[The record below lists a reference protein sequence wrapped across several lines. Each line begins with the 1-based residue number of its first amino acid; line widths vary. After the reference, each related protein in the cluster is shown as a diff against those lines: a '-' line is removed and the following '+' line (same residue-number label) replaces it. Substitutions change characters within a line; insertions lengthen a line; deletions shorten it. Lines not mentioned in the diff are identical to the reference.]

1 MWSCDG
7 LLITY
12 SFASRSFN
20 LMVCFLNQILFTM
33 EFLKEVFW
41 GPSFFLSSLM
51 MCLVPFVSVRLS
63 PIPMKQWF
71 LHPQAISMR
80 DNLSQSLDNLY
91 NYFRDNEF
99 IFNLKKE
106 KSEIWGDAVL
116 YLLTVESISY
126 RRQVKLSANS
136 SPIQTTSCYKTSSY
150 FWTLNL
156 ETHFHKI
163 YKTTAGRV
171 KLLRRIHSSIDTFS
185 AQRTY
190 Q

>member
-1 MWSCDG
+1 MVNWP
-7 LLITY
+7 LIP
-12 SFASRSFN
+12 SQADRS
-20 LMVCFLNQILFTM
+20 MVCFLNQILFTM

-41 GPSFFLSSLM
+41 GLSFFLSSLM
-51 MCLVPFVSVRLS
+51 MCLVPFVTVRLS

-99 IFNLKKE
+99 IFNLNKE
-106 KSEIWGDAVL
+106 KSEIWGDAV
-116 YLLTVESISY
+116 SY

>member
-41 GPSFFLSSLM
+41 GLSFFLSSLM
-51 MCLVPFVSVRLS
+51 MCLVPFVTVRLS

-163 YKTTAGRV
+163 Y
-171 KLLRRIHSSIDTFS
+171 
-185 AQRTY
+185 
-190 Q
+190 